1 MQNLP
6 VAFLHLV
13 FSCARRVLQ
22 LTVLPPA
29 QDRARTLANFCLQS
43 NSPRHHYAPDS
54 NDDFGE
60 FSIPIIH
67 RSRAASASR
76 IASGHHFQV
85 FNTALSRLR
94 STVTSVYCAP
104 RESPASMHRFTRLTS
119 YGKCSSGS
127 KLRVWMGVLEILCR
141 VLVSSD
147 DCEPRLATFLKR
159 PQGCGLLQIGGCLLL
174 LPSKAA
180 SRALRPSSCPPSD
193 SLPTTPP
200 Q

>member
-1 MQNLP
+1 MIS
-6 VAFLHLV
+6 V
-13 FSCARRVLQ
+13 S
-22 LTVLPPA
+22 
-29 QDRARTLANFCLQS
+29 S
-43 NSPRHHYAPDS
+43 
-54 NDDFGE
+54 
-60 FSIPIIH
+60 
-67 RSRAASASR
+67 
-76 IASGHHFQV
+76 
-85 FNTALSRLR
+85 LSRL
-94 STVTSVYCAP
+94 SIGQGQPQPVELQVGTIFKFLTLPCPVYVVQSRQCIA
-104 RESPASMHRFTRLTS
+104 RLGSLRLACIDSRLTS